1 MGYLMCDTS
10 DISITYLEIV
20 LPCVVVELVCAVTVD
35 NHMMRYTLCSSV
47 DCKEIGFGDS
57 DLHSVLSLKCLKNL
71 NQFYFRW
78 GI

>member
-1 MGYLMCDTS
+1 MRYLMCDTS
-10 DISITYLEIV
+10 DISITYLVIV
-20 LPCVVVELVCAVTVD
+20 LPRVLKEFFCTVTVD
-35 NHMMRYTLCSSV
+35 DHVMRYTLCSSV
-47 DCKEIGFGDS
+47 NCKEIGFGDS